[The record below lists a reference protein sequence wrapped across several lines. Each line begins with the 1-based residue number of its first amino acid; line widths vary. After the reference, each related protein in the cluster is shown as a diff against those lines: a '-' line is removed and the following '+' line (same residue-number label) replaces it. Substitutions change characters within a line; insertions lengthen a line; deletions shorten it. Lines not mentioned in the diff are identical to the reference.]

1 MTLLIPAVI
10 LAALGVI
17 LVLIP
22 FHVATTGVCL
32 LALAAVLTVLYLLRD
47 KPKARTLR
55 VVLTSLTFAGVL
67 VMLGCVGYIGLS
79 GRDDD
84 VSGGAPEFVVVL
96 GAQTH
101 GDRPSRTLRERLDLA
116 YDYLMEHPDAVCF
129 VTGGQGRD
137 ETYTEAYVM
146 HKYLLEK
153 GVDENRVVMEDAA
166 HNTRE
171 NLIFSRELAQNMG
184 VDTESVLI
192 ITSEFHLCRA
202 KYIAGTLN
210 MRAYGL
216 GSTTT
221 PWVLKV
227 CYELRE
233 VFAFVKAFAQAG

>member
-1 MTLLIPAVI
+1 MTLLILAIVLAV
-10 LAALGVI
+10 LGAV

-22 FHVATTGVCL
+22 FHVATTGVCF

-47 KPKARTLR
+47 KPRVRKLR
-55 VVLTSLTFAGVL
+55 IALTALIIAGVL

-84 VSGGAPEFVVVL
+84 LSAGAPEFVVVL

-116 YDYLMEHPDAVCF
+116 YDYLTEHPDAVCF

-137 ETYTEAYVM
+137 ETCTEAYVM
-146 HKYLLEK
+146 HRYLLEK
-153 GVDENRVVMEDAA
+153 GVDESRIVMESAA

-171 NLIFSRELAQNMG
+171 NLIFSRELAQEMG

-202 KYIAGTLN
+202 KYIAGTLD

>member
-1 MTLLIPAVI
+1 MTLLILAIVLAV
-10 LAALGVI
+10 LGAI

-22 FHVATTGVCL
+22 FHVATTGVCF
-32 LALAAVLTVLYLLRD
+32 LALAVMLAVLYFLRD
-47 KPKARTLR
+47 KPKTRKLRITLTA
-55 VVLTSLTFAGVL
+55 LTIAGVL
-67 VMLGCVGYIGLS
+67 VMLGCVGYIGLA

-84 VSGGAPEFVVVL
+84 LSAGAPEFVVVL

-137 ETYTEAYVM
+137 ETCTEAYVM
-146 HKYLLEK
+146 HRYLLEK
-153 GVDENRVVMEDAA
+153 GVDESRVVMESAA
-166 HNTRE
+166 RNTRE
-171 NLIFSRELAQNMG
+171 NLIFSRELAQQMDVN
-184 VDTESVLI
+184 TESVLI

-210 MRAYGL
+210 MPAYGL

-221 PWVLKV
+221 PWVLKI